1 MNIDFLISRFK
12 LNEEKI
18 AFIYQNEQFTFKW
31 LLDNIN
37 RWKSIIKA
45 EQIKKGTN
53 VAIESTYAPYAIAL
67 LLALIQSNTII
78 IPFPPT
84 LNTKR
89 DEYFKIAEVECVIK
103 IEESQDFQIKF
114 VDRLSFNPLFEVL
127 KKKDT
132 SGLILFSSGSSG
144 NSKAILHDLNKLL
157 QKYKKPGKD
166 LSTLAFMLYDHIG
179 GIDTLFYS
187 LSNASKLVLT
197 NGRQPKDICQ
207 AVFENKIEVLPV
219 TPTFLNLLLMSEA
232 YKDFDL
238 SSLKYI
244 TYGTEPMPEITLKRI
259 NEIFPDVRLLQK
271 FGTTEVGTL
280 RSKSK
285 ESTSTWVKIGGE
297 GYETRIVDDL
307 LQIKADSAMVGYL
320 NAESPFTDDGWF
332 ITGDQVETDG
342 EFYRI
347 LGRKSEIINV
357 GGEKV
362 YPAEVENIILEVENV
377 VDCRVYGEQSLI
389 MGNIV
394 CADIS
399 LSDLS
404 LEKSS
409 MKTAI
414 KDYCSKYL
422 EPYKV
427 PVKIKF
433 TQKELH
439 TERFKKKRANK

>member
-1 MNIDFLISRFK
+1 
-12 LNEEKI
+12 
-18 AFIYQNEQFTFKW
+18 
-31 LLDNIN
+31 
-37 RWKSIIKA
+37 
-45 EQIKKGTN
+45 
-53 VAIESTYAPYAIAL
+53 
-67 LLALIQSNTII
+67 
-78 IPFPPT
+78 
-84 LNTKR
+84 
-89 DEYFKIAEVECVIK
+89 
-103 IEESQDFQIKF
+103 
-114 VDRLSFNPLFEVL
+114 
-127 KKKDT
+127 
-132 SGLILFSSGSSG
+132 
-144 NSKAILHDLNKLL
+144 
-157 QKYKKPGKD
+157 
-166 LSTLAFMLYDHIG
+166 
-179 GIDTLFYS
+179 
-187 LSNASKLVLT
+187 
-197 NGRQPKDICQ
+197 
-207 AVFENKIEVLPV
+207 
-219 TPTFLNLLLMSEA
+219 
-232 YKDFDL
+232 
-238 SSLKYI
+238 
-244 TYGTEPMPEITLKRI
+244 
-259 NEIFPDVRLLQK
+259 
-271 FGTTEVGTL
+271 
-280 RSKSK
+280 
-285 ESTSTWVKIGGE
+285 
-297 GYETRIVDDL
+297 